1 MAQMG
6 CYVPA
11 QAAVIPVRD
20 SILSRIGTGDDME
33 NNMSTFLMEM
43 QEMTQVGFPFQSNAE
58 TKGMYEWGFRHVP
71 TSGEMLRLPRG
82 IIGA

>member
-11 QAAVIPVRD
+11 QAAVIPIRD

-43 QEMTQVGFPFQSNAE
+43 QEITQVGFSIS
-58 TKGMYEWGFRHVP
+58 K
-71 TSGEMLRLPRG
+71 
-82 IIGA
+82 